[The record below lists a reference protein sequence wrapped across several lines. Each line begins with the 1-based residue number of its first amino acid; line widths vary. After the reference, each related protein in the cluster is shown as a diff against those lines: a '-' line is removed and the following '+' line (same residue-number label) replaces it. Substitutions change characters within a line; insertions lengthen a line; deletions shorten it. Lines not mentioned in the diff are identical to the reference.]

1 MLFLEEPFKTAWEN
15 KDPFSEIQLIKG
27 QIYRKIDTR
36 QTLNFLFNGQS
47 FYIKIHEGT
56 TVKEFLKNI
65 FCLRLPTWG
74 ACTEYKA
81 IQRLHDIDFTSLP
94 KNHKFSCI
102 PTFYGAF
109 TVTNFIGFEQECY
122 LSKEQGGI
130 YDFSCFLE
138 DYILDLNNTENLIFN
153 LLNQLKTEMLSQHIV
168 CSDLHPWNILYVE
181 KGTIS
186 KLVIIDGFGT
196 TELIPYY
203 RYINFFAKQK
213 INRQWSKL
221 QRRLLP
227 IFEKRNAI
235 YTNKIRSN
243 YPN

>member
-1 MLFLEEPFKTAWEN
+1 MIRTISQSQFF
-15 KDPFSEIQLIKG
+15 DIKG
-27 QIYRKIDTR
+27 KFISEGSEKKCYLHRTDPSKC
-36 QTLNFLFNGQS
+36 
-47 FYIKIHEGT
+47 IKISN
-56 TVKEFLKNI
+56 KNNCSQTI
-65 FCLRLPTWG
+65 REIKYFS
-74 ACTEYKA
+74 
-81 IQRLHDIDFTSLP
+81 SLP
-94 KNHKFSCI
+94 KKHKFSCI

-109 TVTNFIGFEQECY
+109 TVNNFIGFEQECY

-138 DYILDLNNTENLIFN
+138 DYILNLNNTENLIFN

-186 KLVIIDGFGT
+186 KLVIIDRFGT

-243 YPN
+243 CPN